1 MTGRPTGDR
10 PDRDPAPVRFAQS
23 VRLSKAEAFSACQ
36 VLADADRRLV
46 RARCFA
52 ESDGL
57 AALFDLLEDRLAR
70 APTRASRSGARPGAQ
85 DRSGS

>member
-1 MTGRPTGDR
+1 MTGPAARDR
-10 PDRDPAPVRFAQS
+10 RDPGPAPVRFAQS

-52 ESDGL
+52 ESEAL
-57 AALFDLLEDRLAR
+57 AELFDLLEDRLA
-70 APTRASRSGARPGAQ
+70 AAQ
-85 DRSGS
+85 T